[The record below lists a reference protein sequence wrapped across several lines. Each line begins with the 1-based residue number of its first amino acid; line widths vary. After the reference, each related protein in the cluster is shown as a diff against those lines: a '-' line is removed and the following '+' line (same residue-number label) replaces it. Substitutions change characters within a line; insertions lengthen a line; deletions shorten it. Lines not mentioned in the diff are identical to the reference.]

1 MSTRERPADRGR
13 RLVRAQVSRLVAD
26 GREARTAAGLS
37 HLAVGRAT
45 GRSRTTIWRLERG
58 DMGSVD
64 TDLLGSYLAVLGLEL
79 SLRAYPVADPLRDS
93 GQRAVLERLRRELHE
108 RLRWRSEVPFPIHH
122 DLRAW
127 DAEIRPPNDGWRLRV
142 EAEARLTDGQAIERR
157 LALKLRDG
165 GPGHVALLLPDTRHN
180 RAALERVREEL
191 RPLLPLDGRRILA
204 ALRAGE
210 DPGGSGIVVL

>member
-1 MSTRERPADRGR
+1 
-13 RLVRAQVSRLVAD
+13 LAD

-37 HLAVGRAT
+37 HQAVSEAIGT
-45 GRSRTTIWRLERG
+45 SRTTIWRLERG
-58 DMGSVD
+58 DIRHSD
-64 TDLLGSYLAVLGLEL
+64 TDLLGAYLAVLGLEL

-93 GQRAVLERLRRELHE
+93 GQRAVLERLHQELHE
-108 RLRWRSEVPFPIHH
+108 RLRWRLEVPFPIRG

-127 DAEIRPPNDGWRLRV
+127 DAEIRPPDNGWKLRV
-142 EAEARLTDGQAIERR
+142 EAEARFTDGQAVERR

-165 GPGHVALLLPDTRHN
+165 GPGHLALLLPDTRLN
-180 RAALERVREEL
+180 RAALERVRGEL
-191 RPLLPLDGRRILA
+191 RSLLPLDGRRILA